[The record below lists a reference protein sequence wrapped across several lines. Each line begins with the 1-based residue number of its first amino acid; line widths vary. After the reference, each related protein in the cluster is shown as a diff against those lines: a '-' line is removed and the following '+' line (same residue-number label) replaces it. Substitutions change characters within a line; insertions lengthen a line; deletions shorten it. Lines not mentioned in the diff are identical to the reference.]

1 MRWRIGATK
10 VHYVRAEVTP
20 AVIDEGTVVVA
31 DTRVV
36 LAGVEQARGWAWAKC
51 LGVQHQPDQ
60 P

>member
-10 VHYVRAEVTP
+10 VHYVRAEVKP

-36 LAGVEQARGWAWAKC
+36 LAGVE
-51 LGVQHQPDQ
+51 
-60 P
+60 